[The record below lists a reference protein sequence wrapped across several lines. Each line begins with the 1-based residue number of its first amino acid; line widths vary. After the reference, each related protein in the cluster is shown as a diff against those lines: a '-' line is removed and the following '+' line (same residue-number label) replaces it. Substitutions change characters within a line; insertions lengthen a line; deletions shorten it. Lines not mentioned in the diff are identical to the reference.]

1 MKLLLDECVP
11 RKLKP
16 YLRGH
21 ECQTAREAGLAG
33 LSNGAL
39 LDAAERLGFRALI
52 TLDRGFPYQQNLRGR
67 QIVIAI
73 LRARSSRVTALR
85 SLVPACLDAIEA
97 ADPGTAVQIQ

>member
-11 RKLKP
+11 RKLKSFVKE
-16 YLRGH
+16 H

-33 LSNGAL
+33 LANGVL

-73 LRARSSRVTALR
+73 LRSRSSRVAALLTLIP
-85 SLVPACLDAIEA
+85 SCLDAIEA
-97 ADPGTAVQIQ
+97 AEPGTAVQIQ